1 MRENAARAQIFDQ
14 RANQTFAQ
22 PDRELLINSSSASKV
37 FIFQVNC
44 LTWKA
49 NALESTPK

>member
-1 MRENAARAQIFDQ
+1 MRHFVSLTERKRPN
-14 RANQTFAQ
+14 FAQ
-22 PDRELLINSSSASKV
+22 RDRELLINSSSASKV

-49 NALESTPK
+49 NTLESTAK

>member
-1 MRENAARAQIFDQ
+1 MGENAARAQIFSPA
-14 RANQTFAQ
+14 RNQTFAQ

-49 NALESTPK
+49 NALESMPK